1 MKKSEMIEKVAER
14 FSMTKAQAE
23 RVINF
28 YAEVV
33 ETELMNDGESIVHGV
48 GSLKVKTRAART
60 ARNPQTG
67 AAINV
72 PEKKAVTFRA
82 TSSLKAK
89 VQ

>member
-1 MKKSEMIEKVAER
+1 MVEKLAEK
-14 FSMTKAQAE
+14 FVMTKAQAE
-23 RVINF
+23 RIVNF
-28 YAEVV
+28 YAEVI
-33 ETELMNDGESIVHGV
+33 ETELTNDGESIVHGV

-67 AAINV
+67 ATISV

>member
-1 MKKSEMIEKVAER
+1 MVEKLAER
-14 FSMTKAQAE
+14 FKMSKAQAE
-23 RVINF
+23 RVVNF

-33 ETELMNDGESIVHGV
+33 EGELVNDGESIVHGV
-48 GSLKVKTRAART
+48 GSLKVKTRAARN

>member
-1 MKKSEMIEKVAER
+1 MKVPTR
-14 FSMTKAQAE
+14 
-23 RVINF
+23 
-28 YAEVV
+28 
-33 ETELMNDGESIVHGV
+33 
-48 GSLKVKTRAART
+48 KTRAART